1 MATRSRIGIINPDQ
15 TISSIYCHWDGL
27 PDTMHYTLNT
37 HYNSQDGAQSLVD
50 MGDASYIHAT
60 VAESK
65 FYHRDSGEDLCIDVA
80 PSLESY
86 LELAESSGGQW
97 AYLWNGQLW
106 SYYKI

>member
-15 TISSIYCHWDGL
+15 TISSIYCHWDGS
-27 PDTMHYTLNT
+27 PDTMHHTLNT
-37 HYNSQDGAQSLVD
+37 YYNSQDGAQSLVD
-50 MGDASYIHAT
+50 MGDASYIHESLT
-60 VAESK
+60 ESK

-97 AYLWNGQLW
+97 AYLWNGQWW